1 MRHLS
6 GKEKK
11 QLKEI
16 IPKGYEIDKKD
27 EVIEENN
34 ILYKNKNKY
43 LIKIDDIF
51 IPHLN
56 SVIEDK
62 YPICYIDNGA
72 IPFLLRG
79 ADMMRPGI
87 EKIQGEFEKGEIILI
102 KNLNYP
108 KVIGISQSLL
118 SSEEMKSQ
126 EKGKSLK
133 VLHYLKDQ
141 YY

>member
-141 YY
+141 YT

>member
-126 EKGKSLK
+126 EKGKSLH